1 MLYIMKK
8 LFIATLAI
16 AALASCNNDQVINFD
31 KFPINFGEAFVDN
44 SVRVDYSNANT
55 LQGFNVYGTVAGTAG
70 IVPLFDGDGATV
82 TRGSAAYNVAWN
94 CSESEYWIPGAS
106 YSFAAVVDAT
116 PTIVNG
122 LPTAL
127 TTIADEASTDN
138 MNLKDMLYAT
148 QYVAGTSVTADYNE
162 LVKFTFSHLL
172 SKVKFTVKSNA
183 EGTYTHTVTNI
194 TVSNYTEGTY
204 TIDGGT
210 WAHATA
216 TDKNVAFASIEG
228 VCSTD
233 TDGVS
238 NADMLLVPTTS
249 DFVVT
254 FTVELYKGTTQLGT
268 ETKNITVSQ
277 DLVKGNAYNFL
288 INCVVGKE
296 IQFSVTNDPD
306 WGDTTNVTVQ

>member
-1 MLYIMKK
+1 MKK

-16 AALASCNNDQVINFD
+16 AALASCNKDQVINFD

-55 LQGFNVYGTVAGTAG
+55 LQGFNVYGTVTGTAG

-82 TRGSAAYNVAWN
+82 SRNGAAYNAAWN

-127 TTIADEASTDN
+127 KTIADDAATDN

-148 QYVAGTSVTADYNE
+148 QSVAGTSVTADYNE

-183 EGTYTHTVTNI
+183 EGTYKHTVTNI

-228 VCSTD
+228 VTSTD
-233 TDGVS
+233 TNGVS

-296 IQFSVTNDPD
+296 IQFSVTNDPTWAVQPD
-306 WGDTTNVTVQ
+306 ITVQ

>member
-1 MLYIMKK
+1 MKK
-8 LFIATLAI
+8 LFFAFAAI
-16 AALASCNNDQVINFD
+16 ASLASCNNDQIIDFD
-31 KFPINFGEAFVDN
+31 KNPINFGEAFVDN
-44 SVRVDYSNANT
+44 SVRVDYSNANA
-55 LQGFNVYGTVAGTAG
+55 LQGFNVYGTVTGTAG
-70 IVPLFDGDGATV
+70 TVPLFDGNGATV
-82 TRGSAAYNVAWN
+82 TRGGAAYNAAWN

-127 TTIADEASTDN
+127 TTIADDATTGN

-148 QYVAGTSVTADYNE
+148 QAVAGTSVTANYNE

-183 EGTYTHTVTNI
+183 EGSYTHTVTNI
-194 TVSNYTEGTY
+194 TVSNYTKGTY
-204 TIDGGT
+204 TINGGT

-228 VCSTD
+228 VNSTN
-233 TDGVS
+233 TNGVS
-238 NADMLLVPTTS
+238 NAEMLLVPTTS
-249 DFVVT
+249 DFVVK
-254 FTVELYKGTTQLGT
+254 FTVDLYKNDTQLGT
-268 ETKNITVSQ
+268 ETKTITVSQ

-296 IQFSVTNDPD
+296 IQFSVTNDPT
-306 WGDTTNVTVQ
+306 WGDTTNVTIQ